1 MILCKSILIEYQS
14 KNECV
19 YVDLI
24 NARYLLFASMSN
36 ILTLTL

>member
-24 NARYLLFASMSN
+24 NARYFDICIN
-36 ILTLTL
+36 F